1 MQKIYIRQQ
10 AIQAQIQIDEIQQ
23 AVMIWFPVGFV
34 FLELILHIFPK
45 ITLPL

>member
-1 MQKIYIRQQ
+1 MRRNQTRQQ
-10 AIQAQIQIDEIQQ
+10 VVQVQIQIDKFPE

-45 ITLPL
+45 ITLPI